1 MGQCWAG
8 GMGCPVCLC
17 AGEMCP
23 LWPLKYSKTGPDMF
37 EHAYNPSTWVAE
49 AGGLPQVQGQLRLH
63 GESPPMFLKQ
73 TTTKKLRL
81 AFSIGQNVL

>member
-1 MGQCWAG
+1 MQLGYQAHCSVCYTLLTKAKLQ
-8 GMGCPVCLC
+8 GMVS
-17 AGEMCP
+17 
-23 LWPLKYSKTGPDMF
+23 YT
-37 EHAYNPSTWVAE
+37 HNPSTWVAE